1 MCTPIDS
8 SAYIMSKGGSAA
20 SHHYSRESDIKCLT
34 NIKINN
40 TKSIVLPNTIES
52 AQQGI
57 LPLEKE
63 LSKTAKTALVLPNLQ
78 SAPLITLGQLC
89 DDNYNITLNKNTFE
103 VYKNNTNILKGYRNH
118 RDSLWDALVAKIII
132 QEDSYKLPHIIVNY
146 TKKALPQ
153 FTASITEKRYK
164 SDIDLLRCMISP
176 MESLIKHNCC
186 DKAIHDQMKHDHKM
200 NHSIYQLH
208 DHRYNNSLE

>member
-1 MCTPIDS
+1 MNQYNK
-8 SAYIMSKGGSAA
+8 A
-20 SHHYSRESDIKCLT
+20 
-34 NIKINN
+34 
-40 TKSIVLPNTIES
+40 
-52 AQQGI
+52 
-57 LPLEKE
+57 

-78 SAPLITLGQLC
+78 SAPLITLGQLY

-146 TKKALPQ
+146 TKKSLPQ

-164 SDIDLLRCMISP
+164 SDIDLLQCMISP
-176 MESLIKHNCC
+176 MEYLIKHNCC
-186 DKAIHDQMKHDHKM
+186 DKAIDDQMKHDHKM
-200 NHSIYQLH
+200 NNSIYQLH
-208 DHRYNNSLE
+208 DHRYNNSLK